1 MPRLV
6 RVPVRIF
13 PVWLALSV
21 AAASAALAQVTESP
35 HTVAPGRILF
45 EMDGIRLSF
54 DRADAAGN
62 SYSATAV
69 ASTIVSTGLTDT
81 VDLQAGID
89 LFVRQKVEFRG
100 LSDRDSGLGDLLFRV
115 KWTFWKDDRR
125 GMAMAIIPYVR
136 VPSRTGGIAQSEK
149 GWGLIVPAEF
159 NLGGGAILGAMFQS
173 DHTRKAGGGGY
184 DSYWTTSAYVS
195 RPLTKRLGV
204 YAEAALSV
212 PSSGFS
218 DWDGTFGVGA
228 TYQLFEH
235 LWFDYQIDRGLNRRA
250 PEWTHTFRV
259 NWEW

>member
-1 MPRLV
+1 MPRLA
-6 RVPVRIF
+6 RCPVRLLPAVFLSLI
-13 PVWLALSV
+13 AASV
-21 AAASAALAQVTESP
+21 AGFAQVTESP
-35 HTVAPGRILF
+35 HTIAPGRIRV
-45 EMDGIRLSF
+45 EMDGIRVSL

-62 SYSATAV
+62 TYSATAV

-89 LFVRQKVEFRG
+89 LFIRQKVEFRG

-125 GMAMAIIPYVR
+125 GIAWAVIPYVR

-149 GWGLIVPAEF
+149 GWGFIVPAEF

-173 DHTRKAGGGGY
+173 DHTRKTGGGGY
-184 DSYWTTSAYVS
+184 DSTWTLSAYAS
-195 RPLTKRLGV
+195 RPLTKRIGV
-204 YAEAALSV
+204 YAETALTL

-218 DWDGTFGVGA
+218 DWEGMIGAGA

-235 LWFDYQIDRGLNRRA
+235 LWFDYQIERGLSDRA
-250 PEWTHTFRV
+250 AEWTHTFRV

>member
-1 MPRLV
+1 MPRIARLPARLLSFALV
-6 RVPVRIF
+6 SLF
-13 PVWLALSV
+13 AGSV
-21 AAASAALAQVTESP
+21 SGLAQVTESP

-62 SYSATAV
+62 TYSATAV

-81 VDLQAGID
+81 VDLQAGVD

-125 GMAMAIIPYVR
+125 GMAMAVIPYVR
-136 VPSRTGGIAQSEK
+136 IPSRTGGIAQAEK

-159 NLGGGAILGAMFQS
+159 DLGGGAILGAMFQS
-173 DHTRKAGGGGY
+173 DHVRDPNGGY
-184 DSYWTTSAYVS
+184 DATWTLSAYAS
-195 RPLTKRLGV
+195 RPITKRIGV
-204 YAEAALSV
+204 YAESALTL

-218 DWDGTFGVGA
+218 DWEGTFGVGA

-250 PEWTHTFRV
+250 SEWTHTLRV